1 MKAVATL
8 VVLVIAS
15 CATAT
20 EPETAAT
27 EAAATVVDDAVTRA
41 LPEVNTTCLWVP
53 GKTCYG
59 MANDGNNIW
68 PLNVGITRIQVLTRF
83 GPDRLGG
90 KQPTFLAFVVWN
102 SSVVGRIF
110 EVDVGTSAGANW
122 TTTLGNIVAGRTFNL
137 FDSQAGST
145 GATAGGPVPPP
156 HPQVDQA
163 ISFDPAYLAAVKR
176 YAGVIDDATAG
187 FLGTR
192 AAGFD

>member
-1 MKAVATL
+1 MKAVASL

-27 EAAATVVDDAVTRA
+27 QEAATIDDAVTRA

-59 MANDGNNIW
+59 MTNDGNNIW
-68 PLNVGITRIQVLTRF
+68 PLNVGIHKIQVLTRF
-83 GPDRLGG
+83 GPDRLAG

-102 SSVVGRIF
+102 NAVVGRIF
-110 EVDVGTSAGANW
+110 EIDVGTSAAANW
-122 TTTLGNIVAGRTFNL
+122 NATLGNIVAGRTFNL
-137 FDSQAGST
+137 FDAAAGSA

-163 ISFDPAYLAAVKR
+163 IVFDAPYLDAVKR
-176 YAGVIDDATAG
+176 YAGVIDDATQG